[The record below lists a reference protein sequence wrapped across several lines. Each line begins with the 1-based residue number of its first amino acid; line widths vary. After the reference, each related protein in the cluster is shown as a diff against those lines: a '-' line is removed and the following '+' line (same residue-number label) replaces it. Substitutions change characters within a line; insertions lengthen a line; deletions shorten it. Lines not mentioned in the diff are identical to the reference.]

1 MQTFEAKYPTIP
13 GSPIDEEKSISVPQP
28 SQAIPKDYIDMY
40 FSKSLVGSRQGCTAS
55 AFRNSSILAKRWG
68 RISTV
73 DELGI
78 FGSVA
83 EGLVVTKAAVTE

>member
-1 MQTFEAKYPTIP
+1 MELFKGSNESVSMQTFESKYPNIP

-28 SQAIPKDYIDMY
+28 SQAIPKDYIDMD
-40 FSKSLVGSRQGCTAS
+40 FRESLLGSREGCTAF
-55 AFRNSSILAKRWG
+55 AFRYCSKLAKRWG

-78 FGSVA
+78 F
-83 EGLVVTKAAVTE
+83 